1 MRTNTYADADLQR
14 RSDLAT
20 SLKYGAE
27 APAAPT
33 VRGTYAEN
41 IPFPAGLA
49 PTPKPITPAP
59 KPDAALPQAD
69 VITMMDT
76 TAESAAMADVLTPG
90 YRPTAWYPYTKNF
103 AAKFLPQIAP
113 HAPARQSQRL
123 GSYFMTQIGTKKVLV
138 YKTELHMHEDAK
150 KLSDGSYTLPIRD
163 MFKQMIGDAKPQV
176 FLTTGTAGGVYCS
189 MHLGDVMVS
198 RAAQFYCQKDF
209 AAAPFNHQKFQSNW
223 PVPDKYVSAAENLM
237 RGFASH
243 LTGQSQPRGTPPSPD
258 CACSG
263 PGYPTNIYY
272 DGTNDIPAF
281 HPILTTDFFEFGTST
296 NNLEKLG
303 MAVEMDDAC
312 LGLACSEMTSPPRWA
327 CVRNASD
334 PCINGTLGAAQ
345 QESCAEYYYTKFG
358 YWTTVMSALAT
369 WAIIAGLSG
378 TNTGRSKAKQ
388 RARSRR

>member
-20 SLKYGAE
+20 SLKYGAM
-27 APAAPT
+27 APAPPT
-33 VRGTYAEN
+33 ASGTYAAN
-41 IPFPAGLA
+41 IPFPPGLA

-69 VITMMDT
+69 VIAMMDT

-90 YRPTAWYPYTKNF
+90 YRAAAWYPYTKNF
-103 AAKFLPQIAP
+103 TAKFLPQIGPDAP
-113 HAPARQSQRL
+113 SRQSQRL

-150 KLSDGSYTLPIRD
+150 KLANGSYTLPIKD

-209 AAAPFNHQKFQSNW
+209 AAASFNHQKFQSNW
-223 PVPDKYVSAAENLM
+223 PVPDQYANAAEKLM
-237 RGFASH
+237 HGFANH
-243 LTGQSQPRGTPPSPD
+243 LTGQGEPRGTPPNSD

-303 MAVEMDDAC
+303 MAVE
-312 LGLACSEMTSPPRWA
+312 TP
-327 CVRNASD
+327 ASVWR
-334 PCINGTLGAAQ
+334 AA
-345 QESCAEYYYTKFG
+345 
-358 YWTTVMSALAT
+358 
-369 WAIIAGLSG
+369 
-378 TNTGRSKAKQ
+378 N
-388 RARSRR
+388 

>member
-1 MRTNTYADADLQR
+1 MRTNKYADADLQR

-20 SLKYGAE
+20 TLKYGAK
-27 APAAPT
+27 APAPPT
-33 VRGTYAEN
+33 VSGGYAEN

-59 KPDAALPQAD
+59 KPDDALPQAD
-69 VITMMDT
+69 VIAMMDT

-90 YRPTAWYPYTKNF
+90 HRPTIWYPYAKNF
-103 AAKFLPQIAP
+103 TQEFLSQIGP
-113 HAPARQSQRL
+113 NGPSRQSQRL
-123 GSYFMTQIGTKKVLV
+123 GSYFMTQIGNTKVLV

-150 KLSDGSYTLPIRD
+150 KLADGSYTLPIKG

-176 FLTTGTAGGVYCS
+176 FLTTGTAGGLYCS

-209 AAAPFNHQKFQSNW
+209 ASAPFNHQKYQSSWN
-223 PVPDKYVSAAENLM
+223 VPANYLAAAETLM
-237 RGFASH
+237 QGFAGH
-243 LTGQSQPRGTPPSPD
+243 LTGQNEPRGAPPSSD

-263 PGYPTNIYY
+263 PGYPTNIYL
-272 DGTNDIPAF
+272 DGTQDIPAF

-312 LGLACSEMTSPPRWA
+312 LGLACSELTSPPHWA
-327 CVRNASD
+327 CVRNMSD
-334 PCINGTLGAAQ
+334 PCINGKLDDKQ
-345 QESCAEYYYTKFG
+345 QENCAEYYYTKFG
-358 YWTTVMSALAT
+358 YWTTVMSALTT
-369 WAIIAGLSG
+369 WAIITGL
-378 TNTGRSKAKQ
+378 
-388 RARSRR
+388 